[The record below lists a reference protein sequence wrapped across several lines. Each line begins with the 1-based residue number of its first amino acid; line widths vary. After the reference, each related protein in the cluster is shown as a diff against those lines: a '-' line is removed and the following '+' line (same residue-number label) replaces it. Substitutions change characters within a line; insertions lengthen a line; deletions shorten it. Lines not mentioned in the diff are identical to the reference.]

1 MPKKKINEL
10 EAHEDYVAFLKK
22 RVLSENY
29 KANVSKEEFDK
40 TKSKYDRAKLKLK
53 FMKS

>member
-1 MPKKKINEL
+1 MMARKKINEL

-29 KANVSKEEFDK
+29 KS
-40 TKSKYDRAKLKLK
+40 
-53 FMKS
+53 